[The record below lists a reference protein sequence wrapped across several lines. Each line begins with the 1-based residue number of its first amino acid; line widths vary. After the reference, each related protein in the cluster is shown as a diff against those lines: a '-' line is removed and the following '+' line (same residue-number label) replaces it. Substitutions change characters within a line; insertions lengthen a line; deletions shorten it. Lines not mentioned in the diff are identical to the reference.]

1 MGQITNYDVLLS
13 AQISTNLNIRHFTL
27 CQARKDKKNSVEE
40 LAALE
45 KVNHVLSSGRAARQ
59 ADLNLEERD
68 LVKGL
73 MLLTMKPVIYAANVA
88 DNDLATGNELSRKL
102 VEFAKEEGSIVVLVS
117 AQVHEIYHSIRRLR
131 VPC

>member
-1 MGQITNYDVLLS
+1 M
-13 AQISTNLNIRHFTL
+13 
-27 CQARKDKKNSVEE
+27 
-40 LAALE
+40 
-45 KVNHVLSSGRAARQ
+45 NHVLSSGKAARQ
-59 ADLNLEERD
+59 ADLTLEERD

-117 AQVHEIYHSIRRLR
+117 AQVHENLPLRSLSQSHFLTNIYYAAT
-131 VPC
+131 V